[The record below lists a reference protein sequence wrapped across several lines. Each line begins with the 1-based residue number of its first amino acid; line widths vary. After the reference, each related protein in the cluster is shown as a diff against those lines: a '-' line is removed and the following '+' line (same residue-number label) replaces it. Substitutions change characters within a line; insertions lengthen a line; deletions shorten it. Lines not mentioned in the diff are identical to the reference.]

1 MSPQSH
7 PFSPED
13 MCDAIVA
20 YFNGE
25 LEIHL
30 SSTKFND
37 PSQKLRCSIDELNK
51 LMN

>member
-1 MSPQSH
+1 MAPQSQ

-13 MCDAIVA
+13 IRDAIVA

-30 SSTKFND
+30 SFTKFNV
-37 PSQKLRCSIDELNK
+37 PSRKLRCSIDE
-51 LMN
+51 